1 MIVLKNVTKTYKTL
15 TDKTEALRDI
25 SFGVS
30 DGEFISIIGPSGCG
44 KSTLLRIIGS
54 LISPSGGEIHI
65 DGLTP
70 IQSRSLGF
78 FSFVFQNPVL
88 LDWRTVTENIRLPNE
103 ILKKQTRQ
111 PEELLKMVG
120 LEGIGHKYPNELSGG
135 MKQRVAIARA
145 LTFDP
150 KILLMDEPFGALDE
164 FTRNELN
171 SQLLGIWNQINV
183 SLIFVTHSISE
194 AVFLSDRIIVLTNRP
209 ATIDEIIKVPFD
221 RPRKQKIK
229 DTPEF
234 NEIVK
239 WIRKKLE

>member
-1 MIVLKNVTKTYKTL
+1 MIVLTNVTKTYKTL
-15 TDKTEALRDI
+15 TDKTEVISGI
-25 SFGVS
+25 SFDIP
-30 DGEFISIIGPSGCG
+30 DGEFLSIIGPSGCG

-54 LISPSGGEIHI
+54 LISPSGGEIRI

-70 IQSRSLGF
+70 FQARSNGF

-88 LDWRTVTENIRLPNE
+88 LDWRTVIENIRLPNE

-111 PEELLKMVG
+111 PEEMLKMVG
-120 LEGIGHKYPNELSGG
+120 LEGVGHKYPNELSGG

-171 SQLLGIWNQINV
+171 YQLLRIWDQIKV
-183 SLIFVTHSISE
+183 SVIFVTHSISE
-194 AVFLSDRIIVLTNRP
+194 AVFLSDRVIVLANRP
-209 ATIDEIIKVPFD
+209 ASIDEIIKIPFE
-221 RPRKQKIK
+221 RPRDASIK
-229 DTPEF
+229 DTDEF